1 VELYLVSLFVRDA
14 ERSLRFYR
22 DGLGFEVLSDGEF
35 VGQWPAMF
43 GVESTRL
50 RAIFLGDPAEP
61 NRACV
66 ELVTFADP
74 LPSGPPPSPPATGTL
89 MVAFR
94 VDLERVL
101 PALVELGATDV
112 RQGAM
117 STGVVAATVRDP
129 DGILVELLPAEHRPP
144 HLRPHS

>member
-1 VELYLVSLFVRDA
+1 
-14 ERSLRFYR
+14 
-22 DGLGFEVLSDGEF
+22 
-35 VGQWPAMF
+35 
-43 GVESTRL
+43 
-50 RAIFLGDPAEP
+50 
-61 NRACV
+61 
-66 ELVTFADP
+66 
-74 LPSGPPPSPPATGTL
+74 

-112 RQGAM
+112 RKGAM

-144 HLRPHS
+144 HLRANG